1 MQINNLYKKAFIHLE
16 SDPIMKYLISK
27 LGKEVDI
34 TDRYNDNYS
43 KAIADIIIE
52 QQISFKAAITIK
64 KKFNSLIKG
73 LSDLEVINLKE
84 KYFREIGISHRK
96 IEYIKNVYK
105 YFLNN
110 KIDFKSLVNDE
121 IIRELISIKGVGS
134 WTAEMFMIF
143 ILFRENIFSK
153 KDLALINSIKLN
165 YNIKNLTDIK
175 LNKLISS
182 WSPYNTYAS
191 LLLWKSIEEKVFFKK
206 N

>member
-1 MQINNLYKKAFIHLE
+1 MQINNLYKKAFKHLE

-64 KKFNSLIKG
+64 KKFNSLIKD
-73 LSDLEVINLKE
+73 LSDLEVINLKD

>member
-1 MQINNLYKKAFIHLE
+1 MQINNLYKKAFKHLE

-73 LSDLEVINLKE
+73 LSDLEVINLKD

-105 YFLNN
+105 YFLNKN
-110 KIDFKSLVNDE
+110 IDFKSLVNDE

>member
-73 LSDLEVINLKE
+73 LSDLEVINLKD

>member
-165 YNIKNLTDIK
+165 YKIKNLTDIK

>member
-1 MQINNLYKKAFIHLE
+1 MQINNLYKKAFKHLE
-16 SDPIMKYLISK
+16 SDPIMKYLILK

-64 KKFNSLIKG
+64 KKFNSLIKD
-73 LSDLEVINLKE
+73 LSDLEVINLKD

-165 YNIKNLTDIK
+165 YKIKNLTDIK

>member
-1 MQINNLYKKAFIHLE
+1 MQINNLYKKAFKHLE

-165 YNIKNLTDIK
+165 YKIKNLTDIK

>member
-1 MQINNLYKKAFIHLE
+1 MQINNLYKKAFKHLE

-73 LSDLEVINLKE
+73 LSDLEVINLKD

>member
-1 MQINNLYKKAFIHLE
+1 MQINNLYKKAFKHLE

-73 LSDLEVINLKE
+73 LSDLEIINLKD
-84 KYFREIGISHRK
+84 KYFREIGISYRK

-121 IIRELISIKGVGS
+121 IIRKLISIKGVGS

-165 YNIKNLTDIK
+165 YKIKNLTDIK

>member
-1 MQINNLYKKAFIHLE
+1 MQINNLYKKAFKHLE
-16 SDPIMKYLISK
+16 SDPIMKYLILK

>member
-1 MQINNLYKKAFIHLE
+1 MQINNLYKKAFKHLE